1 MNKPDMNN
9 FEEWEG
15 IYKPI
20 PNHIDKQGT
29 YYADENGVN
38 YSFETFGEE
47 LKYINKQD
55 ERYIWTLCE
64 EDGVEFI
71 QNGKWL
77 INRLAYLVCKNPCF
91 KDRGTVS
98 WTLYDPNEDQE
109 DS

>member
-1 MNKPDMNN
+1 MNN
-9 FEEWEG
+9 FEEWER

-55 ERYIWTLCE
+55 ERYMRPADVFYLRGDATRARE
-64 EDGVEFI
+64 ELGW
-71 QNGKWL
+71 KP
-77 INRLAYLVCKNPCF
+77 K
-91 KDRGTVS
+91 VS
-98 WTLYDPNEDQE
+98 FEEMISRMVSNDIKLLSNV
-109 DS
+109 